1 MYHKYRW
8 FYHQNHLYHPQNKFQ
23 HVLKISQISLVFPS
37 KSPISWTFLALHFE
51 CNKVHL
57 IFYYWPVGWTQ
68 LINDWLSL
76 GAHMCPSEIFDLFSN
91 IGKQISSLAA
101 KLQNG
106 LCSWT
111 PWLINVWN
119 TMQWNLWLISWKLLK
134 SAKKVEIM
142 KKIYLTILDKNT
154 KKLTIWCA
162 ETAVSSSYR
171 KDRQW
176 CGFLGSRCCDL
187 RSPCLARPEFDIPA
201 R

>member
-1 MYHKYRW
+1 M
-8 FYHQNHLYHPQNKFQ
+8 
-23 HVLKISQISLVFPS
+23 KISQISLVFPS

-106 LCSWT
+106 LGSWT